1 MENAFFLIALL
12 LSSFIPAMLLFFLA
26 EKQVFWRN
34 TLNLIGV
41 ASKLALVIFLFFSF
55 LQGQHFRLSF
65 EIIQGVEFLLK
76 IDELSLL
83 FAGLSSILWFFTTLY
98 AIGYLKGEQN
108 QGRFFAFFS
117 LCVTATVG
125 IAIAGNLFTFFLFYE
140 FLTLVTFPLLLHN
153 KNEASKM
160 AAISYL
166 KYTIFGGGVFLF
178 GLVLLHI
185 LAGSNEFVSG
195 GYLQTLYGGDTLY
208 LQILFV
214 ILLVG
219 VGVKAAI
226 FPLHGWLPKVMAAP
240 APVSALLHAVAV
252 VKAGAFGVV
261 RIVYEIYGIEFASS
275 LGLLSLLM
283 AVAIVTI
290 LYGSFQALFQKDLK
304 KRLAYST
311 VSQVSYILL
320 GISLFGPLGTIGGL
334 VHLVHQGVMKIT
346 LFFCAGAFSTSY
358 KITQIS
364 QMDGLGKT
372 MPLASLSFTIAA
384 LGMIG
389 IPPTAGFITKWYL
402 GLGALENDLW
412 FVLGVIGLS
421 ALLNSAY
428 FLPILYRIWFKEPL
442 YEKQKRSKYS
452 FLEGEPLLILPLV
465 STALLSLFFG
475 IFSLSDVSA
484 LGWVKL
490 LVYLEYPQ

>member
-1 MENAFFLIALL
+1 MENSWFLLALL
-12 LSSFIPAMLLFFLA
+12 LSSFVPAIILFFLN
-26 EKQVFWRN
+26 EKELFLRN
-34 TLNLIGV
+34 TLNLVGV
-41 ASKLALVIFLFFSF
+41 ATKIALVAFLFFSF
-55 LQGQHFRLSF
+55 IKGHNFRLSF
-65 EIIQGVEFLLK
+65 EIVEGVDFLLK
-76 IDELSLL
+76 IDELALL
-83 FAGLSSILWFFTTLY
+83 FAGLSCVLWFFTTLY
-98 AIGYLKGEQN
+98 AIGYLKGEEN

-125 IAIAGNLFTFFLFYE
+125 ISIAGNLFTFFLFYE

-153 KNEASKM
+153 KNEASKI

-166 KYTIFGGGVFLF
+166 KYTLFGGAVFLF
-178 GLVLLHI
+178 GLILLHVFV
-185 LAGSNEFVSG
+185 GSHEFVSG
-195 GYLQTLYGGDTLY
+195 GYLQTLYDGDVLY

-214 ILLVG
+214 ILLIG
-219 VGVKAAI
+219 VGVKAAV
-226 FPLHGWLPKVMAAP
+226 FPLHGWLPKAMAAP

-252 VKAGAFGVV
+252 VKAGAFGIV

-275 LGLLSLLM
+275 LGLLSVLM
-283 AVAIVTI
+283 GFAIVTI
-290 LYGSFQALFQKDLK
+290 LYGSFKALFQEDLK

-346 LFFCAGAFSTSY
+346 LFFCAGAFSSQY
-358 KITQIS
+358 KITKIS

-389 IPPTAGFITKWYL
+389 IPPTAGFVTKWYL
-402 GLGALENDLW
+402 GLGALENGLW

-428 FLPILYRIWFKEPL
+428 FLPIIYRIWFKEPL
-442 YEKQKRSKYS
+442 YQRQKSRS
-452 FLEGEPLLILPLV
+452 LLLFPLV
-465 STALLSLFFG
+465 ATAVLSLFFG
-475 IFSLSDVSA
+475 IFSMSDVSA
-484 LGWVKL
+484 LGWVKY
-490 LVYLEYPQ
+490 LVYLEYRQ